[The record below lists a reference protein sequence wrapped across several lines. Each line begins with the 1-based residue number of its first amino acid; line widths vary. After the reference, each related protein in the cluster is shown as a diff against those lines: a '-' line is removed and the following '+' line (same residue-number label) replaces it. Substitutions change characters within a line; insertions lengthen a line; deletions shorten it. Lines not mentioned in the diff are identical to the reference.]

1 MELPLV
7 HHSPYCQTEHLALWY
22 TTGISAGCT
31 ELIWRARPSGPLT
44 ALCSGTAGTMREP
57 RRALPQA
64 DPVSERPVC
73 LSGLYLGRYA
83 PASPVPASTQIVT
96 LPV

>member
-7 HHSPYCQTEHLALWY
+7 HHTPYCQTEHLALWY
-22 TTGISAGCT
+22 TTGISAGYT
-31 ELIWRARPSGPLT
+31 ELIWRARPPGPLP

-64 DPVSERPVC
+64 APVGAACLPVC
-73 LSGLYLGRYA
+73 ACISCPSFYSDA
-83 PASPVPASTQIVT
+83 I